1 MINPLEF
8 ESFGQKNSLK
18 KFRVWG
24 VFRWALS
31 GEHGIMCLQKQ
42 RGQTPEGVNHDNLQP
57 LVESGEY
64 SPLMADAAISHKMQ
78 EFMSDGLTADQA
90 WNLTVEFM
98 TLTIGGI

>member
-1 MINPLEF
+1 MKTQETRMATRADIIKL
-8 ESFGQKNSLK
+8 
-18 KFRVWG
+18 
-24 VFRWALS
+24 
-31 GEHGIMCLQKQ
+31 
-42 RGQTPEGVNHDNLQP
+42 